1 MKRDPIKPYLTA
13 STIVAIPFILIC
25 LTAMIDMNFLTMV
38 DQSIGQY
45 FYKWGNAGFTGFVQ
59 TFTLLGNA
67 PGIIP
72 TAIIIGGIFYYI
84 SRKWQ
89 VLIWPI
95 FTILVGVGPLV
106 DLIKYI
112 IQRPRPTYI
121 AHLVEQGGYSFPSGH
136 AAGAVMVWGS
146 LAFLIWHY
154 YGDKYPKIAPY
165 LIGFVIVM
173 MLALGGSRLYLGVH
187 YPSDIIAG
195 WSLGGVWLALCIC
208 YFKLFVADQATLEKG
223 PATKLTEE

>member
-112 IQRPRPTYI
+112 IQRPRPT
-121 AHLVEQGGYSFPSGH
+121 
-136 AAGAVMVWGS
+136 
-146 LAFLIWHY
+146 
-154 YGDKYPKIAPY
+154 
-165 LIGFVIVM
+165 
-173 MLALGGSRLYLGVH
+173 
-187 YPSDIIAG
+187 
-195 WSLGGVWLALCIC
+195 
-208 YFKLFVADQATLEKG
+208 
-223 PATKLTEE
+223 

>member
-1 MKRDPIKPYLTA
+1 
-13 STIVAIPFILIC
+13 
-25 LTAMIDMNFLTMV
+25 MNFLTMV

-72 TAIIIGGIFYYI
+72 TAIIIGGIFYSI

-121 AHLVEQGGYSFPSGH
+121 ARLVEQGGYSFPSGH
-136 AAGAVMVWGS
+136 ATGAVLAWGS
-146 LAFLIWHY
+146 LAFLIWY
-154 YGDKYPKIAPY
+154 YFKDKYPKMMPY
-165 LIGFVIVM
+165 LIGFTIFMVVAIS
-173 MLALGGSRLYLGVH
+173 ASRLYLGVH
-187 YPSDIIAG
+187 YLSDIIAG
-195 WSLGGVWLALCIC
+195 WSIGATWLILCLN
-208 YFKLFVADQATLEKG
+208 YFNLFIAEKKDRKLQ
-223 PATKLTEE
+223 